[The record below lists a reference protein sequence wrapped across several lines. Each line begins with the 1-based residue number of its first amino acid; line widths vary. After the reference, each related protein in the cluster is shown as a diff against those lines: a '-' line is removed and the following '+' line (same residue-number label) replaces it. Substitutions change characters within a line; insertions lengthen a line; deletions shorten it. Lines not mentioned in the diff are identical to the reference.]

1 MGATKKTKARKNE
14 LWAEL
19 QDAVSKYE
27 KCLFVNTDNVTSKQ
41 ISLMR
46 KSFRSLD
53 CVLICGKNTMMRAA
67 LTEMNTKPEE
77 GDEDYET
84 KIADFV
90 ERPHID
96 KIVAQLRGNISLI
109 FTNGDLTQ
117 IADVLDTQVR
127 AAPAKSGAL
136 APKDVI
142 IPAGPTGLDP
152 RQTGFFGN
160 LGIATKIVKAQ
171 IEILNDN
178 KVIAEGEK
186 ITPGQ
191 ASLLD
196 KLKICPFEYKMEIKK
211 MLMDGNVFDAA
222 VLRITPEK
230 ILDIFK
236 ARSANVTALSLGSGY
251 VTSAAAPHL
260 IMNAFK
266 NLAAVSFASGFE
278 FPQAAALKACAS
290 AGPAAATGGA
300 AAKVEEK
307 VEEEEEEEDVEMGN
321 FFGGDDDY

>member
-1 MGATKKTKARKNE
+1 
-14 LWAEL
+14 
-19 QDAVSKYE
+19 
-27 KCLFVNTDNVTSKQ
+27 
-41 ISLMR
+41 
-46 KSFRSLD
+46 
-53 CVLICGKNTMMRAA
+53 MMRAA
-67 LTEMNTKPEE
+67 INEIATEPEDAE
-77 GDEDYET
+77 AKKDWV
-84 KIADFV
+84 A
-90 ERPHID
+90 RPHLE
-96 KIVAQLRGNISLI
+96 KIVAQLRGNISII
-109 FTNGDLTQ
+109 FTNDDLVE
-117 IADVLDTQVR
+117 IADILDTQVR
-127 AAPAKSGAL
+127 EAPAKAGAL
-136 APKDVI
+136 APKDVV

-178 KVIAEGEK
+178 KVISEGEK

-222 VLRITPEK
+222 VLRITPDK

-236 ARSANVTALSLGSGY
+236 SRSANMTALSLGSGY

-290 AGPAAATGGA
+290 AGPAAGSGGA
-300 AAKVEEK
+300 APAKVEEK